1 VINTTIDDIER
12 VNKMPIMHFKPDFAD
27 IDIKTFGD
35 WIETQKIKVVYI
47 NAKGEQKEVIRRIYF
62 DTHDLYITIENMRY
76 YLSDFEVLSVK

>member
-1 VINTTIDDIER
+1 
-12 VNKMPIMHFKPDFAD
+12 MHFKPDFAD